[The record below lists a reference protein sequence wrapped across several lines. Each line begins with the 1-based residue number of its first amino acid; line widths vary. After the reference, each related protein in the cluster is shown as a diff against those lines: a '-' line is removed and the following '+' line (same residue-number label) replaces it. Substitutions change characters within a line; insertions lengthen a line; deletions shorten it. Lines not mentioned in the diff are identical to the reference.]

1 VPASFSRV
9 VSSDLKRSRETA
21 QIIAAS
27 LALHDVEA
35 MPGLREQHQGAWTGL
50 TKEQIKRR
58 WPERLRERPRRPVDG
73 ESGEAV
79 LGRVLATLAQI
90 ATAHRGR
97 RVLIVTH
104 SGVIQALERAAG
116 VHAPP
121 VPYLEGRWFR
131 LLSPAEPSGPSSASS
146 LLAGE
151 LTAGRRRLADGSAAD
166 LAITERI

>member
-1 VPASFSRV
+1 V
-9 VSSDLKRSRETA
+9 VSSDLQRSRETA

-27 LALHDVEA
+27 LALHDVET

-50 TKEQIKRR
+50 TKEQIKCR

-79 LGRVLATLAQI
+79 LGRVLATLGQI

-97 RVLIVTH
+97 CVLIVTH
-104 SGVIQALERAAG
+104 SGVIQTLERAAR
-116 VHAPP
+116 VDAPP

-131 LLSPAEPSGPSSASS
+131 VLAPTEPNSSAS
-146 LLAGE
+146 A
-151 LTAGRRRLADGSAAD
+151 LTAGRRRLAVFSAAD
-166 LAITERI
+166 PAITERR

>member
-9 VSSDLKRSRETA
+9 LSSDLKRSRETA

-50 TKEQIKRR
+50 TKEQIKLR
-58 WPERLRERPRRPVDG
+58 WPEQLRERPRRPVDG

-79 LGRVLATLAQI
+79 LRRVLTALAQI

-97 RVLIVTH
+97 CVLIVTH
-104 SGVIQALERAAG
+104 SGVIHALERAAG
-116 VHAPP
+116 VDAPP
-121 VPYLEGRWFR
+121 VPHLEGRWFR
-131 LLSPAEPSGPSSASS
+131 VLSPTEPNGRPSASS

-151 LTAGRRRLADGSAAD
+151 LTARRRPAGGSAAGR
-166 LAITERI
+166 AITERT